1 MARVL
6 GLCCFLALGGCEGIV
21 GDRDLGADPS
31 ASVTFDLTNDSDRGQ
46 FQPTD
51 LEYTGS
57 VGSYAMFLV
66 TGSNPRLDGPEVHFA
81 GGYAVLRGADTYF
94 TPGMHAPTV
103 QVSLAGGTSADS
115 QLLAYDLSA
124 TRFAAGCATAVDH
137 PSQRLSSNVPV
148 QRIGVSVSPAPPVG
162 SLVLLRAVVLSGA
175 EPTMDSAGSVAT
187 VCCQSTDCSL
197 Q

>member
-31 ASVTFDLTNDSDRGQ
+31 AFVQFDLTNDNDRGQ
-46 FQPTD
+46 FQATD
-51 LEYTGS
+51 LEYSGS
-57 VGSYAMFLV
+57 VGPYAMFV
-66 TGSNPRLDGPEVHFA
+66 VSGSNPRLDGPEVHFA

-94 TPGMHAPTV
+94 TPGMHAPAV
-103 QVSLAGGTSADS
+103 QVSLQTADS
-115 QLLAYDLSA
+115 QLLAMPLAA
-124 TRFAAGCATAVDH
+124 TRFADGCAVPKDQ
-137 PSQRLSSNVPV
+137 PSALLSSNVPV
-148 QRIGVSVSPAPPVG
+148 QRLSVAVTPAPPVG
-162 SLVLLRAVVLSGA
+162 SLVLLRAVVLSGS
-175 EPTMDSAGSVAT
+175 EPTTPQAGSVAT